1 VRVRESRRAGVRSVS
16 VDSLVPVAVGVHA
29 ARVGE
34 RTVRVVVHVRATG
47 ARVHLEHVARVMR
60 HLGQCG
66 INGDLRHRVDR
77 VGDCWRKD

>member
-1 VRVRESRRAGVRSVS
+1 MRVREPRRAEVRSIS

-29 ARVGE
+29 TRVRE
-34 RTVRVVVHVRATG
+34 RTVRMLVHVRATG
-47 ARVHLEHVARVMR
+47 ARVHLEHIARVMR